1 MSRYDHLK
9 IYKSVYELI
18 LYFYKLSRGFTREFK
33 FGLGQE
39 IRSLL
44 TDLLDRVVI
53 ANNSSNQE
61 KIIVLSNTE
70 VLIEKIKL
78 KGRLL
83 KDMNAIKIKSYEYFS
98 RQLIESSKQIS
109 AWKKWAEA
117 SRC

>member
-1 MSRYDHLK
+1 MSRYEHLK

-33 FGLGQE
+33 YGLGQE

-44 TDLLDRVVI
+44 TDLLDKVVV

-61 KIIVLSNTE
+61 KIIVLSDAE
-70 VLIEKIKL
+70 ILIEKIKL
-78 KGRLL
+78 KVRLL
-83 KDMNAIKIKSYEYFS
+83 KDLNAMSVKSYEYFS
-98 RQLIESSKQIS
+98 RQLIESSKQIA

-117 SRC
+117 SRR